1 MSPEPVVLQQ
11 RKGANM
17 SKLPETAGTPA
28 QVRGDIQHGRTGD
41 KKRGFDPAAA
51 PLETDDEAAGAP
63 LTAEATREA
72 RTGQLGGASTDTSTE
87 YADAMRPLSS
97 REKPASSSQ
106 RLGLGFAIIGI
117 VIVIGALIYAVGATP
132 S

>member
-1 MSPEPVVLQQ
+1 
-11 RKGANM
+11 M
-17 SKLPETAGTPA
+17 SKLPKTAENPA

-51 PLETDDEAAGAP
+51 PLETDDEAAGTP
-63 LTAEATREA
+63 LTAEATRDA
-72 RTGQLGGASTDTSTE
+72 RTGQLGGGATDSSTE

-97 REKPASSSQ
+97 RETPASNTQ
-106 RLGLGFAIIGI
+106 RLGLGFAIISI
-117 VIVIGALIYAVGATP
+117 VILIGALIYAVGAPP